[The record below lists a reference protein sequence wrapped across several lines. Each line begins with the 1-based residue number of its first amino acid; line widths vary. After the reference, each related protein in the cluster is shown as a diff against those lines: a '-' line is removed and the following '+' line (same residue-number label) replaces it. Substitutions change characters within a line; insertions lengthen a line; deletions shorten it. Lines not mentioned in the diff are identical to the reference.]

1 MLAAALAQDGFDKFA
16 PWLNPLLAYFFLIA
30 AAVGTAYAEGQLTAD
45 TTGLVTVVTFIFS
58 LAVSG
63 GLHALTPWL
72 KWLSL
77 IQTYFFAIV
86 RATAKGTPAPIATK
100 TTQESVPVQE
110 RVLPTLDT
118 RQTFPIPQRPV
129 MPTPIPQTVPA
140 PAFVP
145 QLSPLPQPVPAS
157 AYAPIPAISASAY
170 TLPPSA
176 YALPQAAL
184 AIPTYTPPD
193 IRQFQVT
200 AGNIP
205 TLPKQ

>member
-1 MLAAALAQDGFDKFA
+1 MLTLQQLLIVSLPVLIPALASMLAAALAQDGFDKFA

-110 RVLPTLDT
+110 RAPLPIHSHPLPM
-118 RQTFPIPQRPV
+118 RSHKPLWQFPHIPPL
-129 MPTPIPQTVPA
+129 TSGN
-140 PAFVP
+140 FK
-145 QLSPLPQPVPAS
+145 SPLATSPRYPSNRATQMQNTPVQ
-157 AYAPIPAISASAY
+157 
-170 TLPPSA
+170 L
-176 YALPQAAL
+176 
-184 AIPTYTPPD
+184 
-193 IRQFQVT
+193 
-200 AGNIP
+200 
-205 TLPKQ
+205 